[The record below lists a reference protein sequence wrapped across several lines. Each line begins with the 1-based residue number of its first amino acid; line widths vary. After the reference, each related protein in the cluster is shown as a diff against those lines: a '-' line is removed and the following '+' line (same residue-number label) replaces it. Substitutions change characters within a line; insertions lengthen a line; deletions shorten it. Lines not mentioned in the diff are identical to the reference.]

1 MLENAKL
8 PLILALLAVSCIIYP
23 TSSQLPP
30 LPTGENE
37 FQEEP
42 GEVETSAPEHVP
54 LKEAIHPGQA
64 SVSVIPSTH
73 RVVALPPAN
82 VPPEGVMFENKAPS
96 NIQTFQVPGV
106 GLPIEESQQAETEEA
121 IAEEARKI
129 TTPQTPQEMY
139 EQALMGEGM

>member
-106 GLPIEESQQAETEEA
+106 GLPIEESQQVPFIFINNVASETPKAASLPGVAEAVPTSA
-121 IAEEARKI
+121 
-129 TTPQTPQEMY
+129 PSN
-139 EQALMGEGM
+139 